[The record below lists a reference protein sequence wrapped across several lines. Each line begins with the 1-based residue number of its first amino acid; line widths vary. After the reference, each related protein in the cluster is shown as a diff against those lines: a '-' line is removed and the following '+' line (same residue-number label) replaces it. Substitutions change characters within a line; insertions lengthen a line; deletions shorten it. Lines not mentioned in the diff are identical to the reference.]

1 MTESRASTRVALAE
15 TFRLALDT
23 LRSHKLRSFLTLLGI
38 ILAVMTLVGVMSVV
52 SGLNLYVSD
61 KIANLGANV
70 FVVNRFGIITNM
82 DDFTKAQKRP
92 YLNAE
97 DFHSLETN
105 LQLASSVAALDNTT
119 LDVRGNGELFED
131 ITIAG
136 VTPNYLDLRSFSI
149 ALGRSFTDSDD
160 DHRSNVCVIGWDVY
174 QRLFPNLDPI
184 GRTVRIATQEFQVI
198 GVANQIGQVFG
209 QSQDQIVLIPFQTYE
224 KVWHT
229 AQSSITI
236 WVQAKGPDI
245 VGGSE
250 DEVRMLLRA
259 RHHVPFENADDFG
272 IIGSD
277 SITGLWTQLTG
288 NIFGLAVWLTAV
300 FMVVG
305 GIVIMNIMLAS
316 VSERTREIGIRKAL
330 GARRSHIIMQFLV
343 ESAVL
348 SATGGIVGVIC
359 AAGITWIVRNAVGFP
374 MSTPI
379 YAVVISLILST
390 CVGLFFGI
398 YPAMRAARLDPIEAL
413 RMEA

>member
-1 MTESRASTRVALAE
+1 MTENRASTRVALAE

-92 YLNAE
+92 YLNAD
-97 DFHSLETN
+97 DFHSLESN
-105 LQLASSVAALDNTT
+105 LQLASAVAALDNTT

-359 AAGITWIVRNAVGFP
+359 AGGITWLVRTAVGFP